1 MFVVMVRVLHV
12 NRSMHRGG
20 IETFVMN
27 LYRTIDR
34 SEIQFDFLLNQLDD
48 DYKDEIEQLG
58 GHIYIISP
66 RSKGFY
72 KYYRNL
78 DRFFQENAHRYNAIH
93 LHASSLSLISP
104 LYYAKKYGINNRII
118 HSHSSNQSG
127 TLHHVLHNVNKLYI
141 RILATDFFACSDS
154 SKEWMYKYTGRMDS
168 AKIINNGI
176 IANDFRYNESVRTRI
191 RRLLNI
197 KVGECV
203 LGLVANLIP
212 VKNHKFLID
221 IFDEFQLIV
230 PNSKLIIIG
239 DGKLRVQIEEQIKEL
254 GLSIKVL
261 CLGKRSDIP
270 ELLQAMDA
278 FVMPSLWEGLPLS
291 LVEAQAAGLPV
302 FCSDTISSMSKVT
315 ENYYSLSLSCSA
327 KEWAQFIAK
336 TLIDFIREDE
346 VSKIISSGFD
356 IRTSARHLA
365 EIYRNNLDL

>member
-1 MFVVMVRVLHV
+1 MIRVLHV

-20 IETFVMN
+20 IETFIMN
-27 LYRTIDR
+27 LYRTMDR

-48 DYKDEIEQLG
+48 DYKDEIERLG
-58 GHIYIISP
+58 GRIYIIPP
-66 RSKGFY
+66 RSKGVY

-78 DRFFQENAHRYNAIH
+78 DCFFEENAHRYNAIH
-93 LHASSLSLISP
+93 LHVSSLSLISP

-127 TLHHVLHNVNKLYI
+127 TLHHILHNVNKLYI
-141 RILATDFFACSDS
+141 RILATDFFACSDR

-168 AKIINNGI
+168 VKIINNGI
-176 IANDFRYNESVRTRI
+176 IANDFRYNESVRTRT

-197 KVGECV
+197 EVGECV

-212 VKNHKFLID
+212 VKNHRFLID
-221 IFDEFQLIV
+221 IFDEFQLLI

-239 DGKLRVQIEEQIKEL
+239 EGKLRVRIEEQIKEL
-254 GLSIKVL
+254 GLSMKVL

-270 ELLQAMDA
+270 DLLQAMDA

-315 ENYYSLSLSCSA
+315 DQYYSLSLSCSA
-327 KEWAQFIAK
+327 KYWAHFIAK
-336 TLIDFIREDE
+336 TLTDFLREDM
-346 VSKIISSGFD
+346 VPKIISLGFD
-356 IRTSARHLA
+356 IQTSAQYLA
-365 EIYRNNLDL
+365 KIYRRNLDC